1 MVRVNKKNLEEKLKS
16 EGWERLF
23 GIVKRSSSGKALRE
37 NLERVLTPSEMTQL
51 EKRLL
56 ILVLLSRGFT
66 YRQIGE
72 AIDVTRVTISFV
84 KHNLR
89 RTPRVQRHYDSLH
102 KPRNENDASLFM
114 SPREHARRLRRK
126 VGL

>member
-1 MVRVNKKNLEEKLKS
+1 MKS
-16 EGWERLF
+16 EGWELLL
-23 GIVKRSSSGKALRE
+23 GAVKRSGSGKALRE
-37 NLERVLTPSEMTQL
+37 NLERVLTPSEITQL

-56 ILVLLSRGFT
+56 ILVLLDKGFT

-84 KHNLR
+84 KHNLKR
-89 RTPRVQRHYDSLH
+89 SPRTGLERGFS
-102 KPRNENDASLFM
+102 KPRKNEDDASLFM
-114 SPREHARRLRRK
+114 SPGEHARRLRRK

>member
-23 GIVKRSSSGKALRE
+23 GIIKRSGSGKALRE

-89 RTPRVQRHYDSLH
+89 RTPRV
-102 KPRNENDASLFM
+102 
-114 SPREHARRLRRK
+114 
-126 VGL
+126 